1 VGVNVYVIDS
11 GIRADH
17 CELGGW
23 VLGGASFVTANLA
36 VENLVAA
43 GIPVVVAAG
52 SYDTDAC
59 NYSPASAEAALTIGA
74 TNAFD
79 TRADFS
85 NWGGC
90 VDLFAPP
97 PENKSP
103 RRCIPPIVL

>member
-1 VGVNVYVIDS
+1 
-11 GIRADH
+11 
-17 CELGGW
+17 
-23 VLGGASFVTANLA
+23 LGGASFVTANLA

-97 PENKSP
+97 
-103 RRCIPPIVL
+103 RRTNHLGAAYHQ